1 LKILIDYRPALRQ
14 RTGTGEYVYQLVR
27 ALTTEIGLSAPEGDI
42 PLSSKTGTPTDNT
55 VKLFSSSWRDRLKH
69 NEITG
74 LTTIDKRVPVSLL
87 NLLWH
92 RFEWP
97 PIELLT
103 GERFDV
109 VHSAHPMMLPSNN
122 AASVIT
128 IHDLYFFLHPEH
140 TQAEIRRDYSA
151 LIRSHAERADTILV
165 PSEYTAQE
173 VKRLLDIPTT
183 RISICPHGAPSWPAR
198 ENWPD
203 EGHILFLGTL
213 EPRKN
218 IGTLLKSYSSLL
230 KQRRDIPHL
239 VLGGSATPSA
249 KSWLESLKRPPL
261 LNHAQ
266 HIGYVPEHDR
276 HTLYKNAKLLVL
288 PSFDEGFG
296 LPVLEAM
303 TVGVPV
309 VAANRG
315 ALPSLLGDAGLLV
328 NPSDDTELTAAM
340 ERMLFD
346 KDLIQKSVSRGH
358 ELARQYTW
366 SAAAK
371 ASLSA
376 YTQAIDNQKTRSI
389 ASP

>member
-27 ALTTEIGLSAPEGDI
+27 ALATEIGLSTPEGDM
-42 PLSSKTGTPTDNT
+42 PLSLKTGTPTDNT
-55 VKLFSSSWRDRLKH
+55 VTLFSSSWRDRLKH
-69 NEITG
+69 NELTG
-74 LTTIDKRVPVSLL
+74 FTTIDKRVPVSLL

-97 PIELLT
+97 PVELLAGT
-103 GERFDV
+103 RFDV

-140 TQAEIRRDYSA
+140 TQAEIRRDYPA

-173 VKRLLDIPTT
+173 VKRLLNIPLA
-183 RISICPHGAPSWPAR
+183 RISICPPGAPSWPAR
-198 ENWPD
+198 KNYPN

-218 IGTLLKSYSSLL
+218 VGTLLRSYSSLL
-230 KQRRDIPHL
+230 KQRRDTPHL
-239 VLGGSATPSA
+239 VLGGSTTSSAT
-249 KSWLESLKRPPL
+249 SWLESLKHPPL

-266 HIGYVPEHDR
+266 HIGYVPEHER
-276 HTLYKNAKLLVL
+276 HTLYQNAKLLVL
-288 PSFDEGFG
+288 PSLDEGFG

-328 NPSDDTELTAAM
+328 NPRDDTELTEAM

-346 KDLIQKSVSRGH
+346 KNLIQKSVLRGY
-358 ELARQYTW
+358 ERARQYTW
-366 SAAAK
+366 SAAAQ

-376 YTQAIDNQKTRSI
+376 YAKAIDNKKHRPST
-389 ASP
+389 SP

>member
-1 LKILIDYRPALRQ
+1 MQILIDYRPALRQ
-14 RTGTGEYVYQLVR
+14 RTGIGEYVYQLVR
-27 ALTTEIGLSAPEGDI
+27 ALTTELGLSAPEGDI
-42 PLSSKTGTPTDNT
+42 QLSSKTGTLTDNT
-55 VKLFSSSWRDRLKH
+55 VTLFSSSLRDRLKH
-69 NEITG
+69 NEFSG

-109 VHSAHPMMLPSNN
+109 VHSAHPMMLPSTN

-140 TQAEIRRDYSA
+140 TQSEIRRDYST
-151 LIRSHAERADTILV
+151 LIRSHAERANTILV

-173 VKRLLDIPTT
+173 VKRLLNVPTA

-198 ENWPD
+198 KNWPN

-218 IGTLLKSYSSLL
+218 VGTLLKSYSSLL
-230 KQRRDIPHL
+230 KQRRDTPSL
-239 VLGGSATPSA
+239 VLGGNATPA
-249 KSWLESLKRPPL
+249 ATSWLKSLKHRPL
-261 LNHAQ
+261 LNHAK
-266 HIGYVPEHDR
+266 HIGYVPEHER
-276 HTLYKNAKLLVL
+276 HALYKNAKLLVL

-328 NPSDDTELTAAM
+328 DPSDDTELAEAM

-346 KDLIQKSVSRGH
+346 KDLIQKSVSLGH
-358 ELARQYTW
+358 ERARQYTW

-371 ASLSA
+371 ASLRA
-376 YTQAIDNQKTRSI
+376 YTQAIDNKKHHQPT
-389 ASP
+389 SP